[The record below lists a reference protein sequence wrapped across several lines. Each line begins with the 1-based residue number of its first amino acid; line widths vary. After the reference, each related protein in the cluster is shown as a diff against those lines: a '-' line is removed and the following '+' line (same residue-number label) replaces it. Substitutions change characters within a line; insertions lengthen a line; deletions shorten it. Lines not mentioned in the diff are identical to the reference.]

1 MWSLAELMSEAD
13 AHQPDVRDAKLQAAQ
28 ARGDLE
34 TAGLIP
40 NPQLALGV
48 NNFALTT
55 KTDPT
60 ATYFGLLVWSAGLS
74 EDIELGGKRGKR
86 QASAEAQVSASDAT
100 VRDAQRTSDNDIQK
114 AFLQALWA
122 EERQRIAAESLA
134 RYLDSVRLVK
144 ARFEAGEDAG
154 ADVNKIELE
163 KQRYAQEARESAR
176 AAVEARAEL
185 FRLVGIHGNADDD
198 RVDGSF
204 PKLEM
209 PSNPDELVQKALK
222 DRPDLIALQAAQDKA
237 EKDLELARAQ
247 AIPDLNLGLAYAY
260 SGSVTPSGAA
270 STLGATATVNLP
282 IFNRNQG
289 EIQKAELQVDRSKLA
304 YERGRADAEREVRL
318 ALGHL
323 GAASTAV
330 DDLENDYLG
339 RADKALQIAE
349 RSFREGKASLL
360 EFLEAQRTYLETRA
374 SYVDA
379 LLERGAS
386 VLELQRAEGAGGPT
400 P

>member
-1 MWSLAELMSEAD
+1 MGVSNLPFFS
-13 AHQPDVRDAKLQAAQ
+13 AKEPLFSSSQ
-28 ARGDLE
+28 
-34 TAGLIP
+34 
-40 NPQLALGV
+40 
-48 NNFALTT
+48 
-55 KTDPT
+55 
-60 ATYFGLLVWSAGLS
+60 LLVYGAGIS

-86 QASAEAQVSASDAT
+86 QASAEAGVSASDAT
-100 VRDAQRTSDNDIQK
+100 VRDTRRTSHFDIQK

-122 EERQRIAAESLA
+122 EERQRIATESLA

-163 KQRYAQEARESAR
+163 KQRYTQDARESAR

-185 FRLVGIHGNADDD
+185 FRLVGIPGNADAD

-204 PKLEM
+204 PKEPL
-209 PSNPDELVQKALK
+209 PSDAEALVKKALS
-222 DRPDLIALQAAQDKA
+222 DRPDLAALQAAQDKA

-247 AIPDLNLGLAYAY
+247 AIPDVNLAVAYAY
-260 SGSVTPSGAA
+260 SPSTQPSGAT
-270 STLGATATVNLP
+270 STLGATATVALP
-282 IFNRNQG
+282 VFNRNQG
-289 EIQKAELQVDRSKLA
+289 EIQKAELELDRSKLA
-304 YERGRADAEREVRL
+304 NERGRTDAEREVRL

-323 GAASTAV
+323 ASSSSAV
-330 DDLENDYLG
+330 EDLETDYLG
-339 RADKALQIAE
+339 RADKALFIAE

-374 SYVDA
+374 GYVDA

-386 VLELQRAEGAGGPT
+386 VLELQRAEGEGAT